1 MTWRRLGLR
10 IYFYNL
16 GGRDPC
22 VPQYGYFRNAL
33 MIGKRWRTANGL
45 QAWWALVTRAF
56 PYSDGGTYAGLAAKV
71 NRGSVS
77 AFSIYF
83 QAGGE

>member
-1 MTWRRLGLR
+1 MRSILQHHPAAERLATG
-10 IYFYNL
+10 
-16 GGRDPC
+16 
-22 VPQYGYFRNAL
+22 
-33 MIGKRWRTANGL
+33 
-45 QAWWALVTRAF
+45 AWWALVTRAF
-56 PYSDGGTYAGLAAKV
+56 PYGDGGTYAGLAAKV